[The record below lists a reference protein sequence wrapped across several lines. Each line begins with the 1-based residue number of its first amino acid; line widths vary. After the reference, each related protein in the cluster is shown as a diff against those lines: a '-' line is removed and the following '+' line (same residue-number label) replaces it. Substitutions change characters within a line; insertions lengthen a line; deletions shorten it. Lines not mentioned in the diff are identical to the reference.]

1 MGNTKTDFLVFVMMV
16 SLRESIGGAKPRFI
30 GARQSGGAAVK
41 DDTCDSFCQQREDA
55 TSLRHFDVDGI
66 S

>member
-1 MGNTKTDFLVFVMMV
+1 MGNTKTDFPVFVVMV

-30 GARQSGGAAVK
+30 GARQSGGAAVQ
-41 DDTCDSFCQQREDA
+41 DDTRNSFCQRREDS
-55 TSLRHFDVDGI
+55 TCRGHFDVDGV